1 MAFTYDPTTERG
13 KVRDLLWD
21 IDEDSSDFTDAAID
35 GLLEQNSD
43 DVWLAAADGC
53 RALAAK
59 FAKTGFSLKI
69 PGAIELDKREQAKL
83 LYNLASTY
91 EKRATSSGTNIR
103 EFIDSYDINV
113 GITGIDNSEYVGD

>member
-1 MAFTYDPTTERG
+1 MAFTYDSTTDRG

-21 IDEDSSDFTDAAID
+21 TDSSDYDFTDAAID

-59 FAKTGFSLKI
+59 FAKTGFNLKI

-91 EKRATSSGTNIR
+91 EKRATSSGANIK
-103 EFIDSYDINV
+103 EFIDSYDISV
-113 GITGIDNSEYVGD
+113 SLTGVDEGEYVGE